1 MSICHKAIPSELPDC
16 LLRKSRLNY
25 VTRVKIP
32 TLMLNGKFDIRRPEK
47 TIQPMYDLLGTV
59 AAGKQLKF
67 YETDHTPP
75 RNELIKET
83 LAWLDRYL
91 GPVQ

>member
-1 MSICHKAIPSELPDC
+1 
-16 LLRKSRLNY
+16 
-25 VTRVKIP
+25 
-32 TLMLNGKFDIRRPEK
+32 MLNGKFDIRPPEK
-47 TIQPMYDLLGTV
+47 TIKPMYDLLGTP
-59 AAGKQLKF
+59 ATDKQLKL